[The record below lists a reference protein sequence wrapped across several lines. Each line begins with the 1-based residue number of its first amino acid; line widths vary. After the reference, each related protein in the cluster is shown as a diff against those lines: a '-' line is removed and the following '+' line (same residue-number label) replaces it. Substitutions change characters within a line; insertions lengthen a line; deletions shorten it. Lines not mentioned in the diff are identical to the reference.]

1 MILKSFE
8 LNKIKLENC
17 NFYLFYGD
25 NEGFKEEIIKNFF
38 EKQYQGNVYRYD
50 EKEVLDNVDSFYN
63 SILTKSFF
71 DNKKLII
78 INRVSDKIRVIV
90 EELIEKKTEDIQ
102 FILNS
107 KNLEKKSILRKF
119 FEKEKSIICVPFY
132 GDNNQTLNSIV
143 SQFFRNKKIPIS
155 QQLINVL
162 TERSRGDRKN
172 LNNELQKIENY
183 SLNKKTLNL
192 QEIIK
197 LSNLADNYSASE
209 LIDHSLA
216 KNTRKTVAIFN
227 ENNYSDE
234 DNIIIIRT
242 LLAKLKRLLKIHEL
256 IDEKGKVNPNE
267 AEFRAY
273 YILQHVGNTDKAE
286 IPGYLR
292 DLSTRPEIL
301 NAPIMQEALKIWVA
315 WKRNDYQRFF
325 SILKASIHVLVC
337 CQAFEYVGYM
347 RYTALQTIHRVNK
360 GPKQGL
366 YFPLHDLVGL
376 LGFDKPFSAASV
388 LSSSLVSAAACGTV

>member
-8 LNKIKLENC
+8 LNKIKFENY

-25 NEGFKEEIIKNFF
+25 NEGFKEEIIKSFF

-78 INRVSDKIRVIV
+78 INRVSDKIRTIV

-132 GDNNQTLNSIV
+132 EDNNQTLNSIV

-155 QQLINVL
+155 QQLINIL

-183 SLNKKTLNL
+183 SLNKKTINL

-197 LSNLADNYSASE
+197 LTNLADNYSASE

-256 IDEKGKVNPNE
+256 IDEKGNIDE
-267 AEFRAY
+267 AISSLKPPIFWK
-273 YILQHVGNTDKAE
+273 DKPVVTQQLKAWGKRE
-286 IPGYLR
+286 LK
-292 DLSTRPEIL
+292 DLIYTSNDIELLIKKNSTIG
-301 NAPIMQEALKIWVA
+301 K
-315 WKRNDYQRFF
+315 
-325 SILKASIHVLVC
+325 SILSDFIINNSKKI
-337 CQAFEYVGYM
+337 
-347 RYTALQTIHRVNK
+347 NN
-360 GPKQGL
+360 
-366 YFPLHDLVGL
+366 
-376 LGFDKPFSAASV
+376 
-388 LSSSLVSAAACGTV
+388 